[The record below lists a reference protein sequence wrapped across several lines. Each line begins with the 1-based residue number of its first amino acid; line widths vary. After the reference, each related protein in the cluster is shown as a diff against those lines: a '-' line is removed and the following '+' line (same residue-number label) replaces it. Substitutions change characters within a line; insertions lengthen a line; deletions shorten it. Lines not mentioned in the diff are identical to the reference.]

1 MKSYIFLL
9 ILIFNF
15 CNADKLNSLYIP
27 SNTYPNYNQ
36 STFEEYVNE
45 TKIWLKN
52 NRTFLTNDT
61 QLELKSNTPFEKKPQ
76 QRNITKGILLVHG
89 LGDSSGYFDDL
100 SKELVKSGFLVRTIL
115 LIGHGSKPADLLNIE
130 FETWEKQV
138 LHHIKL
144 LQEEVDEL
152 WLGGFS
158 TGTNL
163 ITSYA
168 LENQSEISGL
178 LLFSPGFA
186 SNQENMLPF
195 SGMGRYFKT
204 WLFQNKNSTN
214 ILRYESLSL
223 NASYLYYQS
232 LKDVS
237 SKLKDGKFSKPVFVT
252 ISQDDSVIKSNDIV
266 SIFSNNFTHPKSR
279 LLWFGSDN
287 KTKDNRI
294 ISLNSYLPN
303 QRIANFSHLSV
314 LFNENNFFYG
324 KESYYRMFRNGQE
337 KEFNPLVD
345 ELWYSA
351 WGLKEEGK
359 YFARLTWNPYFNETI
374 NLMNEVINTK

>member
-204 WLFQNKNSTN
+204 WLFQDKNSKN

-237 SKLKDGKFSKPVFVT
+237 LKLKDGKFSKPVFVT